1 MPGGF
6 LGEALRHGNRSESRL
21 TFASSI
27 TQSIHLVSPMP
38 RVPRMGSDTRR
49 PLDPTR
55 LYSTLVERMDLMSG
69 SGTALD
75 VNTEGA
81 GVGLVAAAAQL
92 DSLDS
97 LGGV

>member
-1 MPGGF
+1 
-6 LGEALRHGNRSESRL
+6 
-21 TFASSI
+21 
-27 TQSIHLVSPMP
+27 
-38 RVPRMGSDTRR
+38 MGSDTRR

-69 SGTALD
+69 SGTASD

-81 GVGLVAAAAQL
+81 GVGLGAAAAQL
-92 DSLDS
+92 NSQDS